1 MMKSPSF
8 PVRFSELC
16 KKEVVNTCDG
26 CKLGYISDVEIDTM
40 CGRIN
45 CVFVPIQRKPFAKCR
60 YQVIRWE
67 QIEKIGSDLV
77 LVRLPKNLPKND

>member
-1 MMKSPSF
+1 MNLIKSPCI

-26 CKLGYISDVEIDTM
+26 CRIGYISDLEFDTM

-45 CVFVPIQRKPFAKCR
+45 CVFVPIRHKLFSKCQRIAIK
-60 YQVIRWE
+60 WE
-67 QIEKIGSDLV
+67 QIERIGSDTV
-77 LVRLPKNLPKND
+77 LVRLPKKD